1 LGPAAAAVLQVWV
14 GEDGALKDLCNYG
27 QPTFP
32 AFRIQWRPTSE
43 LAALGILNTPIVQ
56 SEVNE
61 MTKAAF
67 VFLLSLAASA
77 PLAAAEKTVK
87 TTGGILSGVT
97 NHDGSV
103 TAFKG
108 IPYATP
114 PVGDLRWR
122 APQPV
127 ASWSGARKADRYGA
141 SCTQQQT
148 GAFGPFTREF
158 LYVTPASEDC
168 LYLNVWTPKAQAAA
182 KLPVLVFI
190 HGGGYDSGSGDVP
203 IYEGEGL
210 AKKGVVAV
218 TINYRLGVIGFLVHP
233 ELSKESGKNASG
245 NYGLLDQIAAL
256 KWVQANI
263 AAFGGDPNR
272 VTIAGQSAGGGSVLS
287 LIASPLA
294 RGLFH
299 RAIVQ
304 SGGASVAR
312 GTGMP
317 TGAGSA
323 SAEAAG
329 QRFAESKGAKSIAE
343 LRAMRWDKVMEGTG
357 MGAMFAAGR
366 GAPGVTG
373 AAVPAAGRATPIAT
387 GAAGGQP
394 AAGRAGGG
402 MPAMAA
408 MAGRGGGPTAAP
420 IVDGYVLPLSV
431 TDAVSQ
437 GKFNDVPVLA
447 GMNTGELG
455 GIMAAPTG
463 AVSLESFRNQA
474 RQRYGADADKFLAL
488 YPASNDQEAAAA
500 QAQAT
505 RDQSL
510 VGMYLW
516 AEQRSK
522 TSKTKVFQYLFD
534 HALPGPDSARNGAFH
549 TGEVPYTMNTMCTAP
564 ERPFTDADRKI
575 GDMLVSYWASFAAK
589 GDPNGKGLPA
599 WPAYSEKGVIME
611 LGDKNEAIP
620 VAGSAAK
627 LAFFEAYLTRP

>member
-1 LGPAAAAVLQVWV
+1 M
-14 GEDGALKDLCNYG
+14 
-27 QPTFP
+27 
-32 AFRIQWRPTSE
+32 I
-43 LAALGILNTPIVQ
+43 
-56 SEVNE
+56 
-61 MTKAAF
+61 KATF

-87 TTGGILSGVT
+87 TTGGTISGVT
-97 NHDGSV
+97 NPDGSV

-114 PVGDLRWR
+114 PVGGLRWR
-122 APQPV
+122 APQPAAAWNGV
-127 ASWSGARKADRYGA
+127 RKADHYGA
-141 SCTQQQT
+141 SCTQQPT
-148 GAFGPFTREF
+148 SAFGPFTREF
-158 LYVTPASEDC
+158 LYITPASEDC
-168 LYLNVWTPKAQAAA
+168 LYLNVWTPKAKAAA
-182 KLPVLVFI
+182 KLPVLVYI

-263 AAFGGDPNR
+263 TAFGGDPNR

-304 SGGASVAR
+304 SGGASAAR

-323 SAEAAG
+323 NAEAAG

-343 LRAMRWDKVMEGTG
+343 LRAMRWDKVIEGTG

-366 GAPGVTG
+366 GTPGTTG
-373 AAVPAAGRATPIAT
+373 AAVPF
-387 GAAGGQP
+387 
-394 AAGRAGGG
+394 GRAGGG

-408 MAGRGGGPTAAP
+408 MAGRGGSPTAAP

-455 GIMAAPTG
+455 GIMAAPIG
-463 AVSLESFRNQA
+463 EVSLESFRNQA
-474 RQRYGADADKFLAL
+474 RQRYGANADKFLAL

-516 AEQRSK
+516 AKQRSK

-549 TGEVPYTMNTMCTAP
+549 TGEVPYTMNTLYTAP

-575 GDMLVSYWASFAAK
+575 GDILVSYWANFAAK

-599 WPAYSEKGVIME
+599 WPSFGEKGVIME

-620 VAGSAAK
+620 VAGSSAR
-627 LAFFEAYLTRP
+627 LAFFEAYLTHP